1 MIARDGTLVDGLS
14 EICLGVLNMADALPG
29 LTLVEQVVGGAVVA
43 ADQSGPQVWGS
54 TNSSSR
60 AR

>member
-14 EICLGVLNMADALPG
+14 EMCLGVLNMADALPG

-43 ADQSGPQVWGS
+43 ADQEWSAGLGVD
-54 TNSSSR
+54 
-60 AR
+60 